1 MGQCARELTNLR
13 HAEHAWVDQ
22 ARLEEAWQKLTWD
35 SRSIRRFAWEFNQL
49 MTKRLG
55 TQSEPSTGD
64 VRLIIQAAK
73 VMCSCAR
80 LVCAVHRMF
89 VDFPI
94 CLARPSC
101 ACNHHRPSTTQRILL
116 SPTGGNR
123 DHASCS
129 EQNPSP
135 LRRQRHPTEELT
147 HQVRSPVS
155 LLESGVKRF
164 TDKASGSPSTMT
176 WERKR
181 PEWRPVKRCKTAR

>member
-1 MGQCARELTNLR
+1 
-13 HAEHAWVDQ
+13 
-22 ARLEEAWQKLTWD
+22 
-35 SRSIRRFAWEFNQL
+35 
-49 MTKRLG
+49 MTKRLE
-55 TQSEPSTGD
+55 TEREPSTGD
-64 VRLIIQAAK
+64 VRLIFQANT
-73 VMCSCAR
+73 VRCPCAR
-80 LVCAVHRMF
+80 LVLAVRRMF

-94 CLARPSC
+94 CLARSSC

-147 HQVRSPVS
+147 DQVRLPVS
-155 LLESGVKRF
+155 TLKHGFNWF
-164 TDKASGSPSTMT
+164 TDEAAESPSTMI

-181 PEWRPVKRCKTAR
+181 PAWRPVKHFRTAR